1 MSEFEHKTR
10 EMLAIELLKYQQRE
24 HIALKELSQR
34 LQVSPSQLRRYI
46 NQRANMS
53 MSVFCRISQLVGL
66 TIVKEE
72 S

>member
-10 EMLAIELLKYQQRE
+10 EMLAVELLKYQQRE

-53 MSVFCRISQLVGL
+53 MSVFCRICQLVGL
-66 TIVKEE
+66 TITKEE

>member
-10 EMLAIELLKYQQRE
+10 EMLAVELLKYQQRE

-66 TIVKEE
+66 TITKEE

>member
-10 EMLAIELLKYQQRE
+10 EMLAVELLKYQQRE

-46 NQRANMS
+46 NKRANMS

-66 TIVKEE
+66 TITKEE

>member
-10 EMLAIELLKYQQRE
+10 EMLAVELLKYQQRE

-66 TIVKEE
+66 TITKEE
-72 S
+72 L

>member
-10 EMLAIELLKYQQRE
+10 EMLAVELLKYQQRE

-72 S
+72 L